1 MGMQVVEKW
10 VVEKV
15 VVTMVEVTKV
25 EEKKEGERGREWEGP
40 DGERMSGVAGS
51 VGGSEIRAFMSVS
64 ANRTST
70 FFSLGT
76 GVAGRIRVIVYG

>member
-1 MGMQVVEKW
+1 ME
-10 VVEKV
+10 
-15 VVTMVEVTKV
+15 
-25 EEKKEGERGREWEGP
+25 ERGRRAGEEGP